1 MPSAYPIA
9 HRPAEAPKKEIEVN
23 DKSDDF
29 NTLNYP
35 GKKPV
40 SEPPSYDEVVKSSTI
55 NDNEKEK
62 VDTSV
67 TNNQQTIVF
76 IQTPDGKLIP
86 STNQQTII
94 VVKPSVTPE
103 PNNSQE
109 PNNNQKLNNNQ
120 EPNNNQES
128 NSEQEISKT
137 STNNTPTIIVVKP
150 SVTPEPN
157 KPILGEPEIPKTPFL
172 VKCPHCNTDVRT
184 VIKYENNEIV
194 YLLCIVLCIVSCIFS
209 FIPFLINGIKDCV
222 HYCPYC
228 KREISRAK
236 RI

>member
-62 VDTSV
+62 VDDTSV

-128 NSEQEISKT
+128 N
-137 STNNTPTIIVVKP
+137 
-150 SVTPEPN
+150 
-157 KPILGEPEIPKTPFL
+157 
-172 VKCPHCNTDVRT
+172 R
-184 VIKYENNEIV
+184 
-194 YLLCIVLCIVSCIFS
+194 YL
-209 FIPFLINGIKDCV
+209 K
-222 HYCPYC
+222 
-228 KREISRAK
+228 
-236 RI
+236 